1 MIKCFFLISF
11 LFASLNYSQNL
22 DSLYNSLL
30 VMSDHQSVKG
40 LKDVI
45 ESTQPGEKCGF
56 GIAAQIR
63 LRYDEFSIEQ
73 QNVISEILSRPERQT
88 SIVSPSGIFRVH
100 FDTTGIN
107 KPDYFPGNP
116 NSLQLSLD
124 SLVIAFDSAYNYE
137 INILNYIPPP
147 DDEGDGGDDRYDI
160 YISRLGGGYYGWTDF
175 EARSDGKWKSYI
187 TIDNLMDVPTP
198 GINGV
203 RVTAAHEYHHAIQGG
218 SYRLGPS
225 KDLYYFEVT
234 STSMEE
240 FVYDDINDYYNYL
253 STYFR
258 HPDRRFTVTQ
268 PAGYERVIW
277 NVYLQERFLQDEGDY
292 FKGLDIIKRSWEL
305 MRDDYNRSAIE
316 AIGLALAEV
325 GITFKNEFNNF
336 GIWCYFTDYRAKEDK
351 YFEEAENYPLIKPFM
366 TYKFTPPQ
374 KDYFFQVEPT
384 ANNFT
389 VFELDSSIVHDTIVV
404 RDTLVSIITN
414 GDIVSAATDPYPSID
429 YGYSLMTEPVEG
441 ANKIISIEKDGEII
455 SYYSKITS
463 EQKGYLSE
471 SNIFFEAEK
480 DTLIPEIP
488 IKGVIP
494 YPYPQPFNYSKH
506 DAIYIPV
513 KNGNNEYAT
522 LNIYSISMKLV
533 LSKKTRLFNY
543 EKIFVIWDGLDN
555 NGDKLPTGV
564 YIYATESDEQI
575 ITGKIVIYNE

>member
-1 MIKCFFLISF
+1 
-11 LFASLNYSQNL
+11 
-22 DSLYNSLL
+22 
-30 VMSDHQSVKG
+30 MSDRQSVKG

-73 QNVISEILSRPERQT
+73 QNVISEILSRPDRQT
-88 SIVSPSGIFRVH
+88 SIVSPSGLFRVH

-137 INILNYIPPP
+137 INILNYLPPP
-147 DDEGDGGDDRYDI
+147 DDEGDGGDDRYDV
-160 YISRLGGGYYGWTDF
+160 YISRLGSNYYGWTDF

-187 TIDNLMDVPTP
+187 TVDNLMDVPTP

-225 KDLYYFEVT
+225 KDLYYFEIT

-258 HPDRRFTVTQ
+258 HPDRRFTVTN
-268 PAGYERVIW
+268 PDGYERVIW

-316 AIGLALAEV
+316 AISLALAEV
-325 GITFKNEFNNF
+325 GISLKNEFNNF
-336 GIWCYFTDYRAKEDK
+336 GIWCYFTGYRSKEGE
-351 YFEEAENYPLIKPFM
+351 YFGEGNNYPLIRPIA
-366 TYKFTPPQ
+366 TYEFTPP
-374 KDYFFQVEPT
+374 KNSYMLNIEPI
-384 ANNFT
+384 ANNYL
-389 VFELDSSIVHDTIVV
+389 VFDLSSSGFQ
-404 RDTLVSIITN
+404 DTLVSIVTN
-414 GDIVSAATDPYPSID
+414 GDTESGAYDPFPSID
-429 YGYSLMTEPVEG
+429 YEYSLMTEPEEG
-441 ANKIISIEKDGEII
+441 TNKIIND
-455 SYYSKITS
+455 YYSKITS
-463 EQKGYLSE
+463 ENIGYLLE
-471 SNIFFEAEK
+471 ADIFNDEVTSGGEV
-480 DTLIPEIP
+480 TREI
-488 IKGVIP
+488 ID
-494 YPYPQPFNYSKH
+494 YAFPQPFKYVTNPFMF
-506 DAIYIPV
+506 IPA
-513 KNGNNEYAT
+513 KNNSSGYAS
-522 LNIYSISMKLV
+522 LNVYSINMELVYSQKTKLF
-533 LSKKTRLFNY
+533 TTD
-543 EKIFVIWDGLDN
+543 KIVVKWDGLDN
-555 NGDKLPTGV
+555 NGEKLPTGV